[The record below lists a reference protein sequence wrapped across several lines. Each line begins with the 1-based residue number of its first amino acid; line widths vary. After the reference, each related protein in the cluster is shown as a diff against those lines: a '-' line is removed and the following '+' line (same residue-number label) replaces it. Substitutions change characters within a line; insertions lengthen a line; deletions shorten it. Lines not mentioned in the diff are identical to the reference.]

1 MIGTSAGGVEL
12 INNHLKF
19 DPVLIRWA
27 FETVLDEYFELIFIA
42 DNILSV
48 KLIDE
53 ADIVEGAF
61 LLFAQLVI
69 NDLEEVDFEGLV
81 GEGGGE
87 KSRES
92 ALELWGVPDLVFYQD
107 RHIFCF

>member
-1 MIGTSAGGVEL
+1 M
-12 INNHLKF
+12 
-19 DPVLIRWA
+19 
-27 FETVLDEYFELIFIA
+27 
-42 DNILSV
+42 

-92 ALELWGVPDLVFYQD
+92 ALEL
-107 RHIFCF
+107 